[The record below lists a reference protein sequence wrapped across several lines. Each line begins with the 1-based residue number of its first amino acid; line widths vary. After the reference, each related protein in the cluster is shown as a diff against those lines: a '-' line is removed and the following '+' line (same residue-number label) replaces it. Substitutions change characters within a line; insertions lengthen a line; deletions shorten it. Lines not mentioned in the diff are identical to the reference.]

1 MESNEFLMVYGNKTY
16 TPKHIRLYFLVYH
29 SGDDDLFGIRS
40 CGFGSGLV
48 GSFLSDFLL
57 FSSFFSD
64 VFGFVLSILS
74 GFFNIS
80 CFLISLISCILKFLS
95 FISSFVLCVFSLDN
109 LIVCLL
115 SLVLSVL
122 SLSLDIGL
130 LFSSIL
136 SGILCSSFCIFS
148 LLKDILGLISLG
160 LSILLLLFSNSN
172 FLSLLSLEFVGL
184 LDCLCCGINIVLCL
198 LGCFVVRFCYE
209 FGFLNLGVD
218 FFLKGEELRIIF
230 FKTSLYLNSSF
241 KSLFGFLNF
250 LFSSFNGNF
259 LFLFLTFEFIFHGF
273 LLIKI
278 LTSLLS
284 SLASSFKSFLCL
296 SLFTLGFSSLFLGH
310 GKLLLGSL
318 VLASSQIGAAL
329 SLSDESI
336 GVGLNIGSFLSI
348 SCGLLSIGSGLIS
361 FGSSIVSLSSYG
373 FSLQLGF
380 SLFFLSCSSICL
392 SLSSLVTSFISG
404 VTSSGGLT
412 FSSSGLTFSSS
423 GLTFGSSSIT
433 CGLVSLLSCICGII
447 CCLLGG
453 FRICF
458 GNSLSTIVLNSTL
471 GVDGIKVGLFS
482 FNISVKGRGDKAF
495 AGFFLGLHFLL
506 GFDLACLHLIASNV
520 IFDLGVIDGVLL
532 LLDADLTFG
541 ELVALGL
548 FNVLVGLGA
557 GNLGSLVL
565 SGKLSAVLSHL
576 DALNGDNCGSN

>member
-1 MESNEFLMVYGNKTY
+1 
-16 TPKHIRLYFLVYH
+16 
-29 SGDDDLFGIRS
+29 
-40 CGFGSGLV
+40 
-48 GSFLSDFLL
+48 
-57 FSSFFSD
+57 
-64 VFGFVLSILS
+64 
-74 GFFNIS
+74 
-80 CFLISLISCILKFLS
+80 
-95 FISSFVLCVFSLDN
+95 
-109 LIVCLL
+109 
-115 SLVLSVL
+115 
-122 SLSLDIGL
+122 
-130 LFSSIL
+130 
-136 SGILCSSFCIFS
+136 
-148 LLKDILGLISLG
+148 
-160 LSILLLLFSNSN
+160 
-172 FLSLLSLEFVGL
+172 
-184 LDCLCCGINIVLCL
+184 
-198 LGCFVVRFCYE
+198 
-209 FGFLNLGVD
+209 
-218 FFLKGEELRIIF
+218 
-230 FKTSLYLNSSF
+230 
-241 KSLFGFLNF
+241 
-250 LFSSFNGNF
+250 
-259 LFLFLTFEFIFHGF
+259 LTFEFIFHGF